1 MVEMQ
6 ARQKS
11 YTIRSDRGLSAEA
24 FAELWQYRGLLAA
37 LVKRQITVRYKQAV
51 VGILWVIVRPLVML
65 TIFSVIFGRVA
76 KIPVGDVP
84 YPLFVMPPLFLWFLF
99 SGIVSLSGSSLTNN
113 IGVITKVY
121 FPRILLPVAGAVAEL
136 FDFMITVILLVV
148 LAYAFDLSPAW
159 RMCWAPAFIVLLV
172 IQGVGFGLILAPL
185 NALYRDFG
193 IALPFVL
200 QVLMYAT
207 PIIYSSAIVPEPFRS
222 ALSLNPLVGLF
233 DGFRWAIVGTDMPAD
248 WQLLYSACFAVMI
261 FGAGVW
267 VFYRLESSIVDRI

>member
-1 MVEMQ
+1 
-6 ARQKS
+6 
-11 YTIRSDRGLSAEA
+11 
-24 FAELWQYRGLLAA
+24 
-37 LVKRQITVRYKQAV
+37 
-51 VGILWVIVRPLVML
+51 ML

-76 KIPVGDVP
+76 KIPVGDIP

-113 IGVITKVY
+113 IGVITKIY
-121 FPRILLPVAGAVAEL
+121 FPRILLPVAGSVAEL
-136 FDFMITVILLVV
+136 FDFMITVVLLAVV
-148 LAYAFDLSPAW
+148 AYAFDLSPAW

-172 IQGVGFGLILAPL
+172 MQGVGFGLILAPL

-207 PIIYSSAIVPEPFRS
+207 PIIYSTAIVPEPFRS

-267 VFYRLESSIVDRI
+267 VFYRLESTIVDRI